1 MLERFLVDSSRMV
14 TALAERRDDL
24 AGLIGNLNTTTRAL
38 GSQKEALAESIG
50 RLPAFMRRAN
60 TTFVDL
66 RSTLDEVD
74 PLVEASKPVAKRLQP
89 FLSQARAFAADAEP
103 TVRDLS
109 ITIRKPGGSNDLI
122 DLLHSFPPLAEIA
135 TATKQRDYAP
145 GGRSLRRGRDA
156 RRLPGVRRRPQGRR
170 RRDRLRPPVHHR
182 LPRLVRRLLD
192 HGGGFDALGA
202 TARGM
207 ITASPVLHPDSLAT
221 KQYRRC
227 PGAAEAPAKDGSN
240 VLLRGRA
247 VRRSTATESDRGVPR
262 VRRVL
267 VVIAVL
273 GVCAGAFV
281 LAGASDQS
289 SQGTTYKIK
298 FDNAFGLVEGGDFRV
313 GGVNAGQTTDFE
325 VEKKKGESPKAV
337 VTVEVSKP
345 GFGDFRKDASCEV
358 RPQSLIGEYYVDCQP
373 GKSDER
379 LPDGGVVPVEQTA
392 STIPTDIV
400 NNIMRR
406 PYRER
411 FRLIVTELGTG
422 LAGRPDDLQ
431 EVLRRAHPG
440 LRETSKV
447 LRILGDQNQVIK
459 NFITDSDTVISE
471 LEKNKRDVVR
481 WVREAGDAAEISA
494 TRRNELRAGFR
505 RFPEFLDELRPTMA
519 RLGELAD
526 EQTPLL
532 ADLQRA
538 APDLDT
544 FFTRLGPFS
553 EASRPAVRS
562 LGDAGEIGTKAFT
575 EGTQEIAELRTLAA
589 GAPALAQAAA
599 PVPPDDRRPQARDRE
614 RPAREGQRAARAGPD
629 RHPGRGRASP
639 AWSRSGTTSTGRRS
653 ASTCWT
659 TPRTCC
665 ARRSPSRRTARTGAT
680 SRRRRRRTRRRS
692 SAATR
697 TSARTSR
704 ASSVPIRSTT
714 APTRRPRSSAPT
726 AASRHRASASS
737 AARASPRPARCPA
750 SPTSRSR
757 RSCSRP
763 ASRTSSMT

>member
-1 MLERFLVDSSRMV
+1 
-14 TALAERRDDL
+14 
-24 AGLIGNLNTTTRAL
+24 
-38 GSQKEALAESIG
+38 
-50 RLPAFMRRAN
+50 
-60 TTFVDL
+60 
-66 RSTLDEVD
+66 
-74 PLVEASKPVAKRLQP
+74 
-89 FLSQARAFAADAEP
+89 
-103 TVRDLS
+103 
-109 ITIRKPGGSNDLI
+109 
-122 DLLHSFPPLAEIA
+122 
-135 TATKQRDYAP
+135 
-145 GGRSLRRGRDA
+145 
-156 RRLPGVRRRPQGRR
+156 
-170 RRDRLRPPVHHR
+170 
-182 LPRLVRRLLD
+182 
-192 HGGGFDALGA
+192 
-202 TARGM
+202 
-207 ITASPVLHPDSLAT
+207 
-221 KQYRRC
+221 
-227 PGAAEAPAKDGSN
+227 
-240 VLLRGRA
+240 
-247 VRRSTATESDRGVPR
+247 
-262 VRRVL
+262 VL

-289 SQGTTYKIK
+289 SQGRTYRLK
-298 FDNAFGLVEGGDFRV
+298 FDNAFGLVKGGDFRV

-392 STIPTDIV
+392 STIPPDIV
-400 NNIMRR
+400 NDIMRR

-447 LRILGDQNQVIK
+447 LRILGDQNHVIK
-459 NFITDSDTVISE
+459 NFISNSDTVISE

-526 EQTPLL
+526 EQTPLM

-544 FFTRLGPFS
+544 FFTRIGPFS

-562 LGDAGEIGTKAFT
+562 LGDAGQIGTKAFT
-575 EGTQEIAELRTLAA
+575 EGKQELAELRTLAA
-589 GAPALAQAAA
+589 GAPALARPLRQFLQTIDDRKRAIENDPRAKASAPPAPDPTAIPGEGGFTGMESIWNYFYWQTLSINMLDDTAHMLRASLTVTPDCANWRNEPPKTPQDQQTFKRCNSYLGPNQPGIFSPDPLDDGSNPAAA
-599 PVPPDDRRPQARDRE
+599 KLRADNGKPPSSVGEQRS
-614 RPAREGQRAARAGPD
+614 EGQPEAGPLPGQPDLSKPQIVLPPGVQDLLDELTPKERRQLD
-629 RHPGRGRASP
+629 RNDLEELGVPVDQLGLPVQQLP
-639 AWSRSGTTSTGRRS
+639 APTDDQSTGQLLDYLL
-653 ASTCWT
+653 
-659 TPRTCC
+659 
-665 ARRSPSRRTARTGAT
+665 
-680 SRRRRRRTRRRS
+680 
-692 SAATR
+692 
-697 TSARTSR
+697 
-704 ASSVPIRSTT
+704 
-714 APTRRPRSSAPT
+714 AP
-726 AASRHRASASS
+726 
-737 AARASPRPARCPA
+737 
-750 SPTSRSR
+750 
-757 RSCSRP
+757 
-763 ASRTSSMT
+763 